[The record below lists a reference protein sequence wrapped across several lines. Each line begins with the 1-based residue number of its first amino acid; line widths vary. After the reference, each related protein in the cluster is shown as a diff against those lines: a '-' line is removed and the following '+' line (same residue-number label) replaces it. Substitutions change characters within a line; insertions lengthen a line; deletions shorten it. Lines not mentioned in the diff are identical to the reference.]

1 MTVSLEDAKNG
12 LTITDV
18 GHILLGKVGAPF
30 PDLSKFVFGDKSTYG
45 GFDWFGDTSAENLPE
60 FEADGGD
67 VSPKR
72 TFDRKGMRN
81 VREDKAY
88 TGTFN
93 SVVRNRE
100 FFEKT
105 QGGGEWDDT
114 LKGYI
119 TKANSYAMDWAML
132 IVEEDGSYISGLGL
146 YNVSLLSGFA
156 TYDLEEFKEVPVEVA
171 VGADAQGR
179 VKIDFEPRLKAKP
192 GSPAPSSPRG

>member
-1 MTVSLEDAKNG
+1 MTVSLEDAKND

-18 GHILLGKVGAPF
+18 GHILLAKVGTAF
-30 PDLSKFVFGDKSTYG
+30 PDISKFVFGDVSTYG
-45 GFDWFGDTSAENLPE
+45 GFEWFGDTSAENLPE
-60 FEADGGD
+60 FESDGGD
-67 VSPKR
+67 VSSKR

-81 VREDKAY
+81 LREDKTF

-105 QGGGEWDDT
+105 LGGGEWDDK
-114 LKGYI
+114 LGGYI
-119 TKANSYAMDWAML
+119 TKANSYARDWAML
-132 IVEEDGSYISGLGL
+132 IVEEDGEYISGLGL

-156 TYDLEEFKEVPVEVA
+156 TYDLEEFKEVPVDVA

-179 VKIDFEPRLKAKP
+179 VKIDLEPRLKAKP
-192 GSPAPSSPRG
+192 GNPAPRG